1 MSESKATLTPKRRKL
16 PRGTH
21 KTDPSFLPAPSEP
34 RVTSEPCVR
43 VAIYA
48 RVSTTDQQC
57 EMQLRDLR
65 QYAAARGWA
74 LAGEYV
80 DTGWSGKNAERPEL
94 RCCIAD
100 AKARKFDA
108 IAVWKLDRWGRTVQ
122 QLVNDILDFDSA
134 GIRFIAITQGIDT
147 DANNP
152 ISRLLLHIMAA
163 FSEFERAVINERV
176 VAGIR
181 NAQAR
186 GTRSGNPIGR
196 PKRIFNRAQVAEMR
210 QAGLSLAKISAAT
223 GLPKTTIRRIQ

>member
-1 MSESKATLTPKRRKL
+1 MSESKATVTPKRRKL
-16 PRGTH
+16 PRVTVQ
-21 KTDPSFLPAPSEP
+21 TNPSLLPAPSEN
-34 RVTSEPCVR
+34 RGKTEPCVR

-48 RVSTTDQQC
+48 RVSTTDQRC

-65 QYAAARGWA
+65 QYAEARGWT

-94 RCCIAD
+94 RRCIAD
-100 AKARKFDA
+100 AKARQFDA

-122 QLVNDILDFDSA
+122 QLVNDVLDFDSA

-147 DANNP
+147 DSSNP

-163 FSEFERAVINERV
+163 FAEFERAVINERV

-181 NAQAR
+181 NAQAK

-196 PKRIFNRAQVAEMR
+196 PKRIFNRAEVIEMR
-210 QAGLSLAKISAAT
+210 QAGLSLAQISAAT
-223 GLPKTTIRRIQ
+223 GLPKTSIRRVQ

>member
-1 MSESKATLTPKRRKL
+1 MSESKATVTPKRRKL
-16 PRGTH
+16 SKGNHQTN
-21 KTDPSFLPAPSEP
+21 SSLLPAPSEH
-34 RVTSEPCVR
+34 RGKNEPCVR

-65 QYAAARGWA
+65 QYAAARGWT

-94 RCCIAD
+94 RRCIAD

-163 FSEFERAVINERV
+163 FAEFERAVINERV

-181 NAQAR
+181 NAQSK
-186 GTRSGNPIGR
+186 GTRSGKPIGR
-196 PKRIFNRAQVAEMR
+196 PKRIFNRGQVLEMR
-210 QAGLSLAKISAAT
+210 QSGLSLAKISAAT

>member
-1 MSESKATLTPKRRKL
+1 MSESKATVTPKRRKL
-16 PRGTH
+16 PRATVQ
-21 KTDPSFLPAPSEP
+21 TNPLLPQAPSEN
-34 RVTSEPCVR
+34 RGKCEPSVR

-65 QYAAARGWA
+65 QYAAARGWS

-80 DTGWSGKNAERPEL
+80 DNGYSGKNANRPEL
-94 RCCIAD
+94 KRCVAD

-122 QLVNDILDFDSA
+122 QLVNDIIDFDSA

-147 DANNP
+147 DASNP
-152 ISRLLLHIMAA
+152 MSRLLIHVMAA
-163 FSEFERAVINERV
+163 FSEFERSVIVERV
-176 VAGIR
+176 IAGVR
-181 NAQAR
+181 NAQAK

-196 PKRIFNRAQVAEMR
+196 PKRVFNRAQVIEMR
-210 QAGLSLAKISAAT
+210 QAGLSLAQISAAT
-223 GLPKTTIRRIQ
+223 GLPKTNIRRVQ

>member
-94 RCCIAD
+94 RRCIAD

-163 FSEFERAVINERV
+163 FAEFERAVINERV

-181 NAQAR
+181 NAQSK
-186 GTRSGNPIGR
+186 GTRSGKPIGR
-196 PKRIFNRAQVAEMR
+196 PKRIFNRGQVLEMR
-210 QAGLSLAKISAAT
+210 QSGLSLAKISAAT

>member
-65 QYAAARGWA
+65 QYAAARGWT

-94 RCCIAD
+94 RRCIAD
-100 AKARKFDA
+100 AKARQFDA

-122 QLVNDILDFDSA
+122 QLVNDVLDFDSA

-147 DANNP
+147 DSSNP

-163 FSEFERAVINERV
+163 FAEFERAVINERV

-196 PKRIFNRAQVAEMR
+196 PKRIFNRAQVIEMR
-210 QAGLSLAKISAAT
+210 EAGLSLAKISAAT
-223 GLPKTTIRRIQ
+223 GLPKTTIRRVQ